1 MSIEGNSQRVK
12 IEGTCS
18 EFKCIKAGV
27 PQRPLLGSLL
37 FNIYINDVN
46 YSVPN
51 MALRL
56 YADDTTGYNSD
67 HGFVFSSTVHGQY
80 NLSALSTWFEQNLL
94 VVNKAKT
101 QAIEL

>member
-1 MSIEGNSQRVK
+1 
-12 IEGTCS
+12 
-18 EFKCIKAGV
+18 
-27 PQRPLLGSLL
+27 
-37 FNIYINDVN
+37 
-46 YSVPN
+46 

-94 VVNKAKT
+94 LVNKAKT

>member
-1 MSIEGNSQRVK
+1 MSIWRESPKGKDWEYLFWQ
-12 IEGTCS
+12 
-18 EFKCIKAGV
+18 V
-27 PQRPLLGSLL
+27 PLFL
-37 FNIYINDVN
+37 FNIYINDVK

-94 VVNKAKT
+94 LVNKAKT
-101 QAIEL
+101 QAIEF